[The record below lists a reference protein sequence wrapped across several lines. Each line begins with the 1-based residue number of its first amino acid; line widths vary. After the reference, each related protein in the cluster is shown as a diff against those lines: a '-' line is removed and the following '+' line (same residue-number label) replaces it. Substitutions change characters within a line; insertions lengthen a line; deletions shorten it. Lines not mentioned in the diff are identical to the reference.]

1 MQLISIETPGLY
13 PRSIG
18 ISIMEDGPGI
28 CIKHVS
34 WRITAHITLWKPLLN
49 PTHNTYSLSNHW
61 KEDMKDRQN
70 RYFLCLQNSAELGK
84 DIGLESVFKDT
95 IYGQLKQFKDLGK
108 SQTHTHTCGFLLI
121 FFYFFY
127 WAQELQTVPLKWSFS
142 SPSLTL
148 TRSSTVCLYLF
159 HSYIS
164 WKFSFNKMLHFS
176 RKSLEELLVWFYH
189 KPLKLICHI
198 HSTQKYKVKDR
209 YAQGFNKRKKSTSS
223 ALF

>member
-1 MQLISIETPGLY
+1 MQLISIEIPGLY

-49 PTHNTYSLSNHW
+49 PTHNTYSLSSHW
-61 KEDMKDRQN
+61 KEEMKDRQD
-70 RYFLCLQNSAELGK
+70 RYFLCIQNSAELGK

-108 SQTHTHTCGFLLI
+108 SQTHTHMR
-121 FFYFFY
+121 FFVDFFFFFFFTKLRDFKQY
-127 WAQELQTVPLKWSFS
+127 HSSGLFPPL
-142 SPSLTL
+142 SLTL

-159 HSYIS
+159 HS
-164 WKFSFNKMLHFS
+164 
-176 RKSLEELLVWFYH
+176 
-189 KPLKLICHI
+189 
-198 HSTQKYKVKDR
+198 
-209 YAQGFNKRKKSTSS
+209 
-223 ALF
+223 

>member
-61 KEDMKDRQN
+61 KEEMKDRQN

-108 SQTHTHTCGFLLI
+108 SQTHTHMRFFVDFFKFFLLSSGTSNSTTQVVFFLPLPYFNQKFNCLPLSVSLLYFMKI
-121 FFYFFY
+121 F
-127 WAQELQTVPLKWSFS
+127 
-142 SPSLTL
+142 
-148 TRSSTVCLYLF
+148 
-159 HSYIS
+159 I
-164 WKFSFNKMLHFS
+164 
-176 RKSLEELLVWFYH
+176 
-189 KPLKLICHI
+189 
-198 HSTQKYKVKDR
+198 
-209 YAQGFNKRKKSTSS
+209 
-223 ALF
+223 